1 MTEEDEDKDD
11 DRDDELEDELE
22 DEDED
27 DPAPVLGVFVGLC
40 VCDFPPPLLE
50 GVGVLGV
57 VRLGGIAAAEFYRRR
72 DPSIEFSAYSIVCT
86 VWQIRNPKSGNLER
100 KCLSMGNL

>member
-1 MTEEDEDKDD
+1 MSANISSSLPSRSEELVELMTEEDEDKDD
-11 DRDDELEDELE
+11 DRDDELE

-57 VRLGGIAAAEFYRRR
+57 VRLGGIAAAEFYRRISFDR
-72 DPSIEFSAYSIVCT
+72 IF
-86 VWQIRNPKSGNLER
+86 
-100 KCLSMGNL
+100 CL

>member
-1 MTEEDEDKDD
+1 MPSRSEELVELMTEEDEDKDD

-57 VRLGGIAAAEFYRRR
+57 VRLGGIAAAEFYRRISFDR
-72 DPSIEFSAYSIVCT
+72 IF
-86 VWQIRNPKSGNLER
+86 
-100 KCLSMGNL
+100 CL